1 MRPSKFRAVGLA
13 AALVSW
19 SFAAPRVR
27 WHPIPN
33 ASLGTGLVAI
43 TRSPLGLR
51 PPELW
56 SGVRHGL
63 AAGAA
68 AALGV
73 AALTAM
79 SPVRRAMARRDLP
92 EHPGRWLLLSIP
104 IGTVWPE
111 EVVYRA
117 ALGTIAERA
126 FGPTR
131 GRLLQAAA
139 FGLWH
144 IVDARVTGQ
153 PVIGTVLATGVA
165 GWFFGW
171 LQARSGSLA
180 APMLVHLAVN
190 EAAGFAAL
198 AVQRVGSGDQEHRTR
213 LRPEVDG
220 GYTGGRD
227 LGVIKL
233 FGFPD

>member
-1 MRPSKFRAVGLA
+1 MRPSKVRAAGLA
-13 AALVSW
+13 AALVGW

-27 WHPIPN
+27 WHPVPN
-33 ASLGTGLVAI
+33 ATLGTSLVAI

-51 PPELW
+51 PPALW
-56 SGVRHGL
+56 SGIRYGM

-73 AALTAM
+73 AAASALP
-79 SPVRRAMARRDLP
+79 PVRRAMAVRDLP
-92 EHPGRWLLLSIP
+92 AHPGRWLLLSIP

-111 EVVYRA
+111 EAAYRA
-117 ALGTIAERA
+117 TLGTVAEQA
-126 FGPTR
+126 FGPKH

-153 PVIGTVLATGVA
+153 PVAGTVLVTGVA

-171 LQARSGSLA
+171 LHARSGSLA

-190 EAAGFAAL
+190 EAAGLAAL
-198 AVQRVGSGDQEHRTR
+198 AVQRRARRRAGPPAADAAR
-213 LRPEVDG
+213 
-220 GYTGGRD
+220 
-227 LGVIKL
+227 
-233 FGFPD
+233 

>member
-1 MRPSKFRAVGLA
+1 MRATKFRTVGLA
-13 AALVSW
+13 AALVGW

-33 ASLGTGLVAI
+33 ASLGTALVAI

-51 PPELW
+51 PPALW
-56 SGVRHGL
+56 SGMRYGL
-63 AAGAA
+63 TAGAA

-73 AALTAM
+73 AAITALP
-79 SPVRRAMARRDLP
+79 PVRRAMAQRDLP
-92 EHPGRWLLLSIP
+92 RHPGRWLLVSIP

-111 EVVYRA
+111 EVTYRA
-117 ALGTIAERA
+117 TLGTVAKDA

-131 GRLLQAAA
+131 GLLLQAAA

-144 IVDARVTGQ
+144 IVDARITGQ
-153 PVIGTVLATGVA
+153 PIIGTVVLTGIA

-171 LQARSGSLA
+171 LHARSGSVA

-190 EAAGFAAL
+190 EAAGLAAL
-198 AVQRVGSGDQEHRTR
+198 GVQRRARRLGSAHDQ
-213 LRPEVDG
+213 G
-220 GYTGGRD
+220 
-227 LGVIKL
+227 
-233 FGFPD
+233 

>member
-13 AALVSW
+13 VALAVW

-27 WHPIPN
+27 WHPLPN

-43 TRSPLGLR
+43 TLSPLGLR
-51 PPELW
+51 PPALW
-56 SGVRHGL
+56 SGMRHGT

-73 AALTAM
+73 AAITALP
-79 SPVRRAMARRDLP
+79 PVRRAMAQCDLP
-92 EHPGRWLLLSIP
+92 EHTGRWLLLSIP

-111 EVVYRA
+111 EAAYRA
-117 ALGTIAERA
+117 TLGTVAEEA

-139 FGLWH
+139 FGLSH
-144 IVDARVTGQ
+144 IVDARMTGQ
-153 PVIGTVLATGVA
+153 PVIGTVLVTGVA

-171 LQARSGSLA
+171 LKARSSSLT
-180 APMLVHLAVN
+180 APMLAHLAVN
-190 EAAGFAAL
+190 EAAGLAAL
-198 AVQRVGSGDQEHRTR
+198 GVQRRARHR
-213 LRPEVDG
+213 
-220 GYTGGRD
+220 RD
-227 LGVIKL
+227 NGVIKL
-233 FGFPD
+233 LGSPD

>member
-1 MRPSKFRAVGLA
+1 MRPSKLRAVGLA
-13 AALVSW
+13 AAMVGW

-33 ASLGTGLVAI
+33 ASLGTGLVAA
-43 TRSPLGLR
+43 TGGPLGLR
-51 PPELW
+51 PPALW
-56 SGVRHGL
+56 SGVRYGL

-73 AALTAM
+73 VAISTLP
-79 SPVRRAMARRDLP
+79 PVRRAMAARELP

-111 EVVYRA
+111 EAAYRA
-117 ALGTIAERA
+117 TLGTVAEEA

-153 PVIGTVLATGVA
+153 PVVGTVLLTGVA

-171 LQARSGSLA
+171 LHARSGSLA

-190 EAAGFAAL
+190 EAAGLAAL
-198 AVQRVGSGDQEHRTR
+198 GVQRRARRLGSCPRTKGAPIDHGQR
-213 LRPEVDG
+213 
-220 GYTGGRD
+220 
-227 LGVIKL
+227 
-233 FGFPD
+233 

>member
-1 MRPSKFRAVGLA
+1 MRASKFRAIGLA
-13 AALVSW
+13 AALVGW

-33 ASLGTGLVAI
+33 ASLGAGLVAI

-51 PPELW
+51 PPALW
-56 SGVRHGL
+56 SGIRYGL
-63 AAGAA
+63 AAG
-68 AALGV
+68 GV
-73 AALTAM
+73 AALGIAAITALP
-79 SPVRRAMARRDLP
+79 PVRSAMAQRDLP

-111 EVVYRA
+111 EAAYRA
-117 ALGTIAERA
+117 TLGTVAEEA
-126 FGPTR
+126 FGAPR

-144 IVDARVTGQ
+144 IVDARITGQ
-153 PVIGTVLATGVA
+153 PVIGNVLLTGIA

-171 LQARSGSLA
+171 LHTRSGSLA

-190 EAAGFAAL
+190 EAAGLAAL
-198 AVQRVGSGDQEHRTR
+198 GVQRRARRLGSA
-213 LRPEVDG
+213 DG
-220 GYTGGRD
+220 QR
-227 LGVIKL
+227 
-233 FGFPD
+233 

>member
-1 MRPSKFRAVGLA
+1 MRPSKFRAAGLA
-13 AALVSW
+13 AALVGW

-27 WHPIPN
+27 WHPVPN

-43 TRSPLGLR
+43 TGAPLGLR
-51 PPELW
+51 PPALW
-56 SGVRHGL
+56 SGIRYGL

-73 AALTAM
+73 AAITAVP
-79 SPVRRAMARRDLP
+79 PVRRAMAQRELP
-92 EHPGRWLLLSIP
+92 KHPARWLLLSIP

-111 EVVYRA
+111 EAAYRA
-117 ALGTIAERA
+117 TLGAVAEEA

-153 PVIGTVLATGVA
+153 PVVGTVLVTGVG

-171 LQARSGSLA
+171 LRARSGSLA
-180 APMLVHLAVN
+180 APMLAHLAVN
-190 EAAGFAAL
+190 EAAGLAAL
-198 AVQRVGSGDQEHRTR
+198 GVHRRVKRRAGPSAADAAR
-213 LRPEVDG
+213 
-220 GYTGGRD
+220 
-227 LGVIKL
+227 
-233 FGFPD
+233 